1 MLHKVYR
8 RLFVLST
15 TEAVGADSSG
25 PACYLLYLSGA
36 SAGKAGRGRFR
47 SVVPN
52 VSFPENWQ
60 ILRRPLAWLTAAY
73 TAVLV
78 FATHY
83 PKPEVFLGPEPP
95 PDKAL
100 HFIAYGILGM
110 LVAATL
116 ATARHWSRPVI
127 LATIPLLAVFAA
139 IDEATQPMFG
149 RHADVA
155 DWCYDMV
162 GLTVGFGL
170 VVAVR
175 RWLMR
180 RT

>member
-1 MLHKVYR
+1 MRKIVVMGLIVAG
-8 RLFVLST
+8 LV
-15 TEAVGADSSG
+15 AAGAIHIFTSG
-25 PACYLLYLSGA
+25 NNLEIWH
-36 SAGKAGRGRFR
+36 R
-47 SVVPN
+47 
-52 VSFPENWQ
+52 Q
-60 ILRRPLAWLTAAY
+60 RRPLAWLTATY

-83 PKPEVFLGPEPP
+83 PKPEVFLGPAPP

-116 ATARHWSRPVI
+116 ATASHWSRPVI
-127 LATIPLLAVFAA
+127 VASIALLAVFAA
-139 IDEATQPMFG
+139 VDEATQPMFG

-162 GLTVGFGL
+162 GMTVGFGL
-170 VVAVR
+170 VVTVH
-175 RWLMR
+175 RWLTHR
-180 RT
+180 A